1 MEKSIQ
7 SLGGTARAKALSPRK
22 RREIAAKAGIAAQAK
37 LTTKERKRRAAL
49 AWITRRKNNSKII
62 SA

>member
-1 MEKSIQ
+1 MSKSIQ
-7 SLGGTARAKALSPRK
+7 SLGGTARAKALSSKK
-22 RREIAAKAGIAAQAK
+22 RHEIAVKAGIAAQAK

>member
-7 SLGGTARAKALSPRK
+7 SLGGTARAKALSPKK
-22 RREIAAKAGIAAQAK
+22 RREIAVKAGIAAQAK

>member
-1 MEKSIQ
+1 MDKSIQ
-7 SLGGTARAKALSPRK
+7 SLGGTARAKSLSPKK
-22 RREIAAKAGIAAQAK
+22 RREIAVKAGIAAQAK